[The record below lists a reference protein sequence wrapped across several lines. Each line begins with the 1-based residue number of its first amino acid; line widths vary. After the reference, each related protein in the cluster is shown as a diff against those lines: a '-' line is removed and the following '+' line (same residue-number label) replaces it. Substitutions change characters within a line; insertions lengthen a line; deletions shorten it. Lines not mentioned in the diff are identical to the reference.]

1 MAITESI
8 KDLEIEEK
16 RAIEDALEAVRAHE
30 APVRETSHATWQDD
44 RGMNDRIKRLRH
56 QSETTQPYVDMERAL
71 IETET
76 YKRYEGAVSTPELRG
91 LVLRDYF
98 SKKTIRIEPGELI
111 VGEKGRGPQAAPT
124 FPELCCHTLEDM
136 HNMNDRETVN
146 FKVTEDDLRAQAEIV
161 IPYWE
166 HRSSREKI
174 MANQTREWKDAFE
187 AGIFTEFYEQRAGG
201 HTCLGSDRGISHGFA
216 EIKQE
221 IQDALDALDFM
232 EDEQATAKM
241 HELKGMLYAIEAPT
255 TLANRYAELADAQAA
270 SLEAAGDDPVRA
282 SELRQIAEN
291 CRVVATDRPKT
302 YWQWLQRYWFI
313 HLAITTETNPWD
325 AYTPGRL
332 DQHLIP
338 YYKAD
343 VAAGILDREHALEL
357 LECLWVK
364 FNNQPAPPKVGV
376 TLKES
381 GTYSDFANINTGG
394 ITPDGKNGVNDVSYI
409 ILDCMDE
416 MLFIQPNSN
425 VQISRKT
432 PDKFLKKACEVARRG
447 WGQPAFYNTEELIDE
462 MLTAGKSLADARRG
476 GSSGCVETGCWG
488 YEAYPLTGY
497 FNLPKILEVTLNDGV
512 DPMSGKQIGLKTG
525 DPRSFAS
532 FDELFDAYKR
542 QVKYFADIKVRGSN
556 VNTRLC
562 AEANPVPFMSI
573 VTEDCIRNGRDYNDG
588 GARYNTT
595 YLQGV
600 GIGSITDALSSLK
613 YNVYDKHVCTM
624 DEMLDAL
631 AHNYE
636 GERYQL
642 LYNKVTRKTP
652 KFGNDDEYADTI
664 MRAVFDYF
672 HDIIT
677 GRNNMRNGQWR
688 IDMLPTTCHIYFGEV
703 TGASPSGRKAGEPV
717 SDGISPERSADV
729 NGPTAVVKSCAKMDH
744 AATGG
749 TLLNQKFTPSSIAGE
764 KGIDNLSNLV
774 RSYFDMDGHHIQF
787 NVIDRETLLD
797 AQKHPESY
805 KDLIVRVAGFSEK
818 WCNLGTELQNEI
830 INRTEQSF

>member
-1 MAITESI
+1 MVDSI
-8 KDLEIEEK
+8 KELEAEEK
-16 RAIEDALEAVRAHE
+16 KAIEDALAAVSSHE
-30 APVRETSHATWQDD
+30 APTRTTSHPTWQDD
-44 RGMNDRIKRLRH
+44 RGMNDRIKKLRH

-76 YKRYEGAVSTPELRG
+76 YKRYEGAVSVPELRG

-98 SKKTIRIEPGELI
+98 TRKTIRIEPGELI

-146 FKVTEDDLRAQAEIV
+146 FKVTEDDLKAQEEIV
-161 IPYWE
+161 IPYWQN
-166 HRSSREKI
+166 RSSREKI
-174 MANQTREWKDAFE
+174 MANQTQEWKDCFE

-201 HTCLGSDRGISHGFA
+201 HTCLGSDRGVNHGFL

-221 IQDALDALDFM
+221 IQDALDALDYM
-232 EDEQATAKM
+232 NDPKAVDKS
-241 HELKGMLYAIEAPT
+241 HELRGMLYAIEAPT
-255 TLANRYAELADAQAA
+255 ILADRYAELADKMAEEETDEARAA
-270 SLEAAGDDPVRA
+270 
-282 SELRQIAEN
+282 ELRQIAEN

-302 YWQWLQRYWFI
+302 YWQWIQRYWFI
-313 HLAITTETNPWD
+313 HLAVVSETNPWD

-343 VAAGILDREHALEL
+343 TAAGILDHDKALEL

-364 FNNQPAPPKVGV
+364 FNSQPAPPKVGV

-394 ITPDGKNGVNDVSYI
+394 ITPEGKNGVNDVSYI
-409 ILDCMDE
+409 ILECMDE
-416 MLFIQPNSN
+416 MMFIQPNSN

-432 PDKFLKKACEVARRG
+432 PRKFLEKACEVARKG

-462 MLTAGKSLADARRG
+462 QLNAGKTLADARKG

-497 FNLPKILEVTLNDGV
+497 FNLPKILEVTLNNGI
-512 DPMSGKQIGLKTG
+512 DPKTGKQLGLKTG
-525 DPRSFAS
+525 DPTTFTS
-532 FDELFDAYKR
+532 FDEFFDAYKK

-556 VNTRLC
+556 INTRLC
-562 AEANPVPFMSI
+562 AECNPVPFMSI
-573 VTEDCIRNGRDYNDG
+573 LTEDCIHNGLDYNAG

-600 GIGSITDALSSLK
+600 GIGSITDGLSSIK
-613 YNVYDKHVCTM
+613 YNVFDKKKFTM
-624 DEMLDAL
+624 AELLDAIK
-631 AHNYE
+631 HNFE
-636 GERYQL
+636 GEQYQL
-642 LYNKVTRKTP
+642 IYNLVSRKTP
-652 KFGNDDEYADTI
+652 KFGNDDDYADDI
-664 MRAVFDYF
+664 MREVFDYF

-703 TGASPSGRKAGEPV
+703 TGASPSGRKDGEPV
-717 SDGISPERSADV
+717 SDGISPERNADTS
-729 NGPTAVVKSCAKMDH
+729 GPTAVVKSCAKMDH

-764 KGIDNLSNLV
+764 KGIDNLADLI
-774 RSYFDMDGHHIQF
+774 RGYFDMDGHHIQF
-787 NVIDRETLLD
+787 NIIDRDTLLD
-797 AQKHPESY
+797 AQKHPENY

-830 INRTEQSF
+830 INRTEQEF

>member
-1 MAITESI
+1 MVDSI
-8 KDLEIEEK
+8 KELEKEEFK
-16 RAIEDALEAVRAHE
+16 AIEDALAAIRSHE
-30 APVRETSHATWQDD
+30 APTRETSHPTWQDD
-44 RGMNDRIKRLRH
+44 RGMNDRIKKLRH
-56 QSETTQPYVDMERAL
+56 QSETTQPYLDMERAL

-76 YKRYEGAVSTPELRG
+76 YKRYEGFLSTPELRG
-91 LVLRDYF
+91 QVLKDYF
-98 SKKTIRIEPGELI
+98 SKKSIRIEEGELI
-111 VGEKGRGPQAAPT
+111 VGEKGRGPQAAPS

-136 HNMNDRETVN
+136 HNMNDREQVN
-146 FKVTEDDLRAQAEIV
+146 FKVTEDDFKAQEEIV

-166 HRSSREKI
+166 NRSSRVKI
-174 MANQTREWKDAFE
+174 MNAQTQEWKDAFE

-201 HTCLGSDRGISHGFA
+201 HTCLGSERGVSHGFG

-232 EDEQATAKM
+232 NDRNATAKM
-241 HELKGMLYAIEAPT
+241 HELKGMINAIEAAT
-255 TLANRYAELADAQAA
+255 ILANRYAELAESMAA
-270 SLEAAGDDPVRA
+270 DEADEQRA
-282 SELRQIAEN
+282 AELKQIAEN
-291 CRVVATDRPKT
+291 CRVVATERPKT
-302 YWQWLQRYWFI
+302 YWQWIQRYWFI
-313 HLAITTETNPWD
+313 HLAITSETNPWD

-343 VAAGILDREHALEL
+343 TEAGILDRDGALEL

-394 ITPDGKNGVNDVSYI
+394 ITADGQDGVNEVSYI

-416 MLFIQPNSN
+416 MMFIQPNSN

-432 PDKFLKKACEVARRG
+432 PRKFLEKACEVARKG
-447 WGQPAFYNTEELIDE
+447 WGQPAFYNTEEIVDE
-462 MLTAGKSLADARRG
+462 LLTAGKTLEDARKG

-497 FNLPKILEVTLNDGV
+497 LNMPKILEVTLNNGV
-512 DPMSGKQIGLKTG
+512 DPMSGKKIGIETG
-525 DPRSFAS
+525 DPTTFET
-532 FDELFDAYKR
+532 FEEFFEAYKA
-542 QVKYFADIKVRGSN
+542 QMGYFINVKVRGSN
-556 VNTRLC
+556 INTRLC
-562 AEANPVPFMSI
+562 AECNPVPFMSL
-573 VTEDCIRNGRDYNDG
+573 VTEDCIANGLDYNAG

-595 YLQGV
+595 YMQGV
-600 GIGSITDALSSLK
+600 GIGSITDGLASIK
-613 YNVYDKHVCTM
+613 YNVYDKKNCTM
-624 DEMLDAL
+624 AEMLDAL

-636 GERYQL
+636 GEQYQL
-642 LYNKVTRKTP
+642 LYNLVTRKTP
-652 KFGNDDEYADTI
+652 KYGNDDDYADAI
-664 MRAVFDYF
+664 MKDVFDFF
-672 HDIIT
+672 HDSVT
-677 GRNNMRNGQWR
+677 GRDNMRNGKWR

-703 TGASPSGRKAGEPV
+703 TGASPSGRKSGEPV

-764 KGIDNLSNLV
+764 KGISNLADLI

-787 NVIDRETLLD
+787 NIIDRETLLD
-797 AQKHPESY
+797 AQKHPQNY

-830 INRTEQSF
+830 INRTEQTF

>member
-1 MAITESI
+1 MVEGI
-8 KDLEIEEK
+8 KELEKEE
-16 RAIEDALEAVRAHE
+16 REAIEQALKACSSHP
-30 APVRETSHATWQDD
+30 APTRTTSHPTWQDD
-44 RGMNDRIKRLRH
+44 RGMNDRIKKLRH
-56 QSETTQPYVDMERAL
+56 QSETTQPYIDMERAL

-76 YKRYEGAVSTPELRG
+76 YKKYEGAVSTPELRG

-98 SKKTIRIEPGELI
+98 SRKTIRIEEGELI
-111 VGEKGRGPQAAPT
+111 VGEKGRGPQASPT

-146 FKVTEDDLRAQAEIV
+146 FKVTEDDLKAQEEIV
-161 IPYWE
+161 IPYWKD
-166 HRSSREKI
+166 RCSREKI
-174 MANQTREWKDAFE
+174 MRSQTPEWKAAFE

-201 HTCLGSDRGISHGFA
+201 HTCLGSDRGVRSGFD

-221 IQDALDALDFM
+221 IQDAIDALDYF
-232 EDEQATAKM
+232 DDRDAVSKL
-241 HELKGMLYAIEAPT
+241 HELTGMKYAIEAAII
-255 TLANRYAELADAQAA
+255 LAERYAELAAKMAEEETDETRAA
-270 SLEAAGDDPVRA
+270 
-282 SELRQIAEN
+282 ELRQISEN
-291 CRVVATDRPKT
+291 CAVVAHQPAQT
-302 YWQWLQRYWFI
+302 YWQWIQRYWFI
-313 HLAITTETNPWD
+313 HLAVVSETNPWD

-338 YYKAD
+338 HYRAD
-343 VAAGILDREHALEL
+343 VAAGILDDERALEL

-364 FNNQPAPPKVGV
+364 FNSQPAPPKVGV

-394 ITPDGKNGVNDVSYI
+394 ITPDGKDGVNEVSYL

-416 MLFIQPNSN
+416 MMFIQPNSN

-432 PDKFLKKACEVARRG
+432 PQKFLKKACEVARKG
-447 WGQPAFYNTEELIDE
+447 WGQPAFYNTEEIIDE
-462 MLTAGKSLADARRG
+462 MLTAGKTLEDARKG

-497 FNLPKILEVTLNDGV
+497 FNMPKILEVTLNNGV
-512 DPMSGKQIGLKTG
+512 DPMSGKKIGLETG
-525 DPRSFAS
+525 DPRDFKTY
-532 FDELFDAYKR
+532 DEFFEAYKK
-542 QVKYFADIKVRGSN
+542 QMLYFADIKVRGSN
-556 VNTRLC
+556 INTRLC
-562 AEANPVPFMSI
+562 AEANPVPFMSLL
-573 VTEDCIRNGRDYNDG
+573 TEDCIANGMDYNAG

-600 GIGSITDALSSLK
+600 GIGSITDGLSSIK
-613 YNVYDKHVCTM
+613 YNVYDEKKFTM
-624 DEMLDAL
+624 DELLEAL
-631 AHNYE
+631 EHNFE
-636 GERYQL
+636 GEKYQL
-642 LYNKVTRKTP
+642 IYNFVTRKTP
-652 KFGNDDEYADTI
+652 KYGNDDDYADSI
-664 MRAVFDYF
+664 MEEVFNYY

-677 GRNNMRNGQWR
+677 GRDNMRNGKWR

-703 TGASPSGRKAGEPV
+703 TGASPSGRKSGTPV
-717 SDGISPERSADV
+717 SDGISPEANADTS
-729 NGPTAVVKSCAKMDH
+729 GPTAVIKSCAKMDH

-764 KGIDNLSNLV
+764 KGIDNLANLI
-774 RSYFDMDGHHIQF
+774 RSYFDMDGHHLQF
-787 NVIDRETLLD
+787 NIIDRETLLD
-797 AQKHPESY
+797 AQKHPENY